1 VLAFGFTGIRHPNFG
16 GSRAHS
22 SPPVVDP
29 EGGEPLLYAYLHDPS
44 GAGPRLSILQV
55 PEPKTA
61 KNRLHLEARVSGE
74 GAEAERRARTLA
86 KVDELTAAGGTA
98 LHVFRPH
105 HVVMAD
111 PEGNEFCAPERHA
124 GTPVRALLRDA

>member
-1 VLAFGFTGIRHPNFG
+1 VSNARAGSRWAATCVDVLAFGFTGIRHPNFG

-74 GAEAERRARTLA
+74 GAEAERRARTSRRS
-86 KVDELTAAGGTA
+86 TS
-98 LHVFRPH
+98 
-105 HVVMAD
+105 
-111 PEGNEFCAPERHA
+111 
-124 GTPVRALLRDA
+124 